1 MEMLKNDDEDDCPE
15 MLEAIRSV
23 EQILNYK
30 FKDQQLLEK
39 ALTHPSYTKSE
50 SYERLEIVGDAA
62 LGLAIINFA
71 YIAYPH
77 HNPGVLSLIRAA
89 NISTEKLARVAISS
103 GFYKYVRH
111 NSPSLDYKVK
121 KFTELVQQEEDI
133 TIYGGEMKAPKV
145 LADIVESV
153 VGAVYEDLCFDLKAT
168 WLVVGGLL
176 EPIITPQMLQKKPQP
191 VSQLF
196 ELCQKN
202 GQQVDIKQ
210 SRENDKTTASIYID
224 KKLIVS
230 ASSDQKDNA
239 KLHAATAAL
248 ERTIQPTSEMD
259 IRSSF
264 SENGMIGTAKR
275 KLEQFS
281 LKKKWAKPTYRLVR
295 EEGPNHAKTYVCS
308 VSLKV
313 GDYLFCQEGEVKSRL
328 KDAEDPLRV
337 IQTDNSNEDLKEHL
351 AEE

>member
-1 MEMLKNDDEDDCPE
+1 MEMLKNDDEDDCLE
-15 MLEAIRSV
+15 MLEAIKSV

-30 FKDQQLLEK
+30 FKDQKLLEK

-71 YIAYPH
+71 YLAYPH
-77 HNPGVLSLIRAA
+77 HDPGVLSIIRSA

-103 GFYKYVRH
+103 GLYKYVRH
-111 NSPSLDYKVK
+111 NSPSLDHKVK

-153 VGAVYEDLCFDLKAT
+153 IGAVYEDLCFDLKAT

-210 SRENDKTTASIYID
+210 TRENDKTTASIYID
-224 KKLIVS
+224 NKLIVS

-248 ERTIQPTSEMD
+248 EKMD

-264 SENGMIGTAKR
+264 SENGKIGTAKR
-275 KLEQFS
+275 K
-281 LKKKWAKPTYRLVR
+281 A
-295 EEGPNHAKTYVCS
+295 
-308 VSLKV
+308 
-313 GDYLFCQEGEVKSRL
+313 
-328 KDAEDPLRV
+328 
-337 IQTDNSNEDLKEHL
+337 I
-351 AEE
+351 